1 MHRLVCRTKFN
12 IFLPDNPCR
21 KVELAES
28 RFMNGELLKNN
39 PVVIFQFNEELLPY
53 VVHGI
58 WKKKIPRTS
67 RTIAKVTNIL
77 KALAITINMKWVE

>member
-1 MHRLVCRTKFN
+1 MQKGRTGRAT
-12 IFLPDNPCR
+12 IY
-21 KVELAES
+21 
-28 RFMNGELLKNN
+28 NGELIKNN

-58 WKKKIPRTS
+58 WKKKIPRTL

-77 KALAITINMKWVE
+77 KELANTINMK

>member
-1 MHRLVCRTKFN
+1 MIFQVVDAWTSMSNEFN

-39 PVVIFQFNEELLPY
+39 PVVIFQFNEELLP
-53 VVHGI
+53 
-58 WKKKIPRTS
+58 
-67 RTIAKVTNIL
+67 
-77 KALAITINMKWVE
+77 

>member
-1 MHRLVCRTKFN
+1 MSNEFN

-28 RFMNGELLKNN
+28 QHRIENSSRAL
-39 PVVIFQFNEELLPY
+39 VVIFWFKELLPST
-53 VVHGI
+53 VHSI
-58 WKKKIPRTS
+58 WKKEIPRTS

-77 KALAITINMKWVE
+77 KELANTINMK